1 MNKTKQN
8 LKISPGIKT
17 VVGPKKTKGFVGI
30 SKAIEGHSKSKILK
44 QAFYKHKAI
53 STWEKAVAEFFEG
66 AEAQSKAVDF
76 KEGVLMV
83 ACLTKDL
90 AYKIKAFAQRIIYI
104 LNQLIGKDLVY
115 AIRVEY

>member
-1 MNKTKQN
+1 MNKTNPK
-8 LKISPGIKT
+8 LKIFVKSKSGI
-17 VVGPKKTKGFVGI
+17 GAKKTKGFVGI
-30 SKAIEGHSKSKILK
+30 SNAIEGHPKSKILK
-44 QAFYKHKAI
+44 QAFYKHRAI
-53 STWEKAVAEFFEG
+53 NTWEKAVSEFFEG

-83 ACLTKDL
+83 ACLSKDL

-104 LNQLIGKDLVY
+104 LNQLIGKDLVF